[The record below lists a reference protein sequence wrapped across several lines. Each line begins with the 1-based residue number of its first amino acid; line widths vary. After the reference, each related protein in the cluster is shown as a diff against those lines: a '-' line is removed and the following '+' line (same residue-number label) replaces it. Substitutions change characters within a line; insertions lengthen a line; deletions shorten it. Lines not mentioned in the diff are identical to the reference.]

1 MRWPHPSSRP
11 QPETHNLEP
20 LTFQWTHVAGGTV
33 FTAHPPSS
41 DAQADNLRARLI
53 SHYVVDLMPEAAVE
67 NLLEE
72 IVRVWA
78 DYQATPH
85 KPLPAPFK
93 QRRVFKGHVT
103 ARYERPTFALAEE

>member
-1 MRWPHPSSRP
+1 
-11 QPETHNLEP
+11 
-20 LTFQWTHVAGGTV
+20 
-33 FTAHPPSS
+33 
-41 DAQADNLRARLI
+41 
-53 SHYVVDLMPEAAVE
+53 MPEAAVE